1 MEKTQT
7 DDKPLSERV
16 VLVTGALEGI
26 GRAVSLASAAAG
38 ATVVLTSFKQ
48 KDLEPVYDEIVAS
61 GGPEPAILPLNLHK
75 ATEAD
80 YIAAANVIGE
90 TFGRLDGLV
99 HCAAFAPY
107 LSRIDDYDVKEWE
120 KVIHVNLNAPF
131 MLTQACLPLLRA
143 APDASVIFTS
153 DRVGRTGK
161 AYWGAFAAAKFG
173 IEGLM
178 QVLAEETSENGALR
192 VNSIDPGVVRTTM
205 RITLYPGEDPNVN
218 PLPETITPA
227 YVALLGPETRGLTGH
242 AFSVDPETGGLAE
255 FPGAAGAN

>member
-1 MEKTQT
+1 MDQT
-7 DDKPLSERV
+7 PTDGKSLQGRII
-16 VLVTGALEGI
+16 LVTGALEGI
-26 GRAVSLASAAAG
+26 GQAVALASAAEG
-38 ATVVLTSFKQ
+38 ATVVLSAFKE
-48 KDLEPVYDEIVAS
+48 KDLEPVYDKILEN

-80 YIAAANVIGE
+80 YIAAANVIGD

-120 KVIHVNLNAPF
+120 KVITVNLNAPF
-131 MLTQACLPLLRA
+131 LLTQACLPLLRA
-143 APDASVIFTS
+143 AEDASIVFTS

-178 QVLAEETSENGALR
+178 QVLAEETRESGTIR
-192 VNSIDPGVVRTTM
+192 VNSIDPGIVRTTM
-205 RITLYPGEDPNVN
+205 RATLYPGEDPNAN
-218 PLPETITPA
+218 PLPETVTGA
-227 YVALLGPETRGLTGH
+227 YLALLGPEGRGKTGQ
-242 AFSVDPETGGLAE
+242 AFGVDPQTGRLA
-255 FPGAAGAN
+255 

>member
-1 MEKTQT
+1 MDQTQA
-7 DDKPLSERV
+7 DGKPLNGRII
-16 VLVTGALEGI
+16 LVTGALEGI
-26 GRAVSLASAAAG
+26 GRAVALASAAAG
-38 ATVVLTSFKQ
+38 ATVILSSFKE
-48 KDLEPVYDEIVAS
+48 KDLTPVYDEIVAH
-61 GGPEPAILPLNLHK
+61 GDAEPAILPLDLER

-80 YIAAANVIGE
+80 FIAAANIIGE

-107 LSRIDDYDVKEWE
+107 LSRIDDYDSDEWAR
-120 KVIHVNLNAPF
+120 VIKVNLTAPF

-143 APDASVIFTS
+143 AKDASVIFTS
-153 DRVGRTGK
+153 DRVGRTAK

-178 QVLAEETSENGALR
+178 QVLAEETSENGVLR

-205 RITLYPGEDPNVN
+205 RATLYPGEDPNTN

-227 YVALLGPETRGLTGH
+227 YIALLGPETRGQTGH
-242 AFSVDPETGGLAE
+242 AFSVDPQTGGLTE
-255 FPGAAGAN
+255 